1 MGNVSKSGHNKC
13 PLYFH
18 SIYRCATYTL
28 LLRNGKAADGQRTR
42 VSCAAVNNF
51 DSENNSIYTLK
62 NK

>member
-18 SIYRCATYTL
+18 SIYRCATYAL
-28 LLRNGKAADGQRTR
+28 LLRSDKASDGQRTR

-51 DSENNSIYTLK
+51 AQREQSHLHS
-62 NK
+62 